1 MKTNYMNKVDA
12 LLIQKQG
19 FVPVINN
26 EGHRIQSEG
35 MRIVQKVEEGKFIIV
50 ELIDA
55 DSLSNEQIKNKLE
68 LASKNLTQMNGSTV
82 IAFQVFIF
90 TSTTDEIKLQLIR
103 AGQMEDIY
111 IRKYL
116 PCITVDLTNKEINK
130 LYNLPIEAHGIEAVL
145 NSALHPDSNSEGVS
159 VDTDKYVN
167 PTLEKENE
175 TNYSLAR
182 LKSKVPFFTYGLII
196 VNVLIWLAMN
206 IYALR
211 KGISVQ
217 SLFTPLGAKE
227 NYLIFSGEYWR
238 FLTPIFL
245 HADFQHLAMN
255 CLSLFVFGKII
266 EGMYGHIKFGFIY
279 FAAGIMGNIA
289 SFMFSPH
296 SAVGA
301 SGSIFGLM
309 GALFYFRVENPI
321 LFKRYFGNNILVM
334 VVVNL
339 VYGFIKPGIDNFAHI
354 GGLIGGFLT
363 SGILKIRKAPNKLLG
378 RPVFIAATILLLAG
392 GLYYGFNL
400 SGNAKYYQL
409 SNLVQENR
417 LFEAERKGE
426 EIIDLK
432 ILDRD
437 LQIKTLFR
445 VAMIEYLQGKYEEA
459 IQRATYLKEIDASRG
474 HYLFGIIYFYDQKY
488 DLAEEELKTS
498 VKIDPKLREEVDV
511 YLKQLDKVIQ
521 KK

>member
-1 MKTNYMNKVDA
+1 MKINYINKVDA

-19 FVPVINN
+19 FEPVINN
-26 EGHRIQSEG
+26 EGHRIQYEG
-35 MRIVQKVEEGKFIIV
+35 MRIVQKVVEGKFIIV

-55 DSLSNEQIKNKLE
+55 DSLSVDQVKDKLE
-68 LASKNLTQMNGSTV
+68 IASKNLTQMSASTV

-90 TSTTDEIKLQLIR
+90 NATPDEIKLQLIR

-116 PCITVDLTNKEINK
+116 PCVTVDLTNKEINK
-130 LYNLPIEAHGIEAVL
+130 LYNLPIDAQGLEIAL
-145 NSALHPDSNSEGVS
+145 NSALHPDSCSEGVS
-159 VDTDKYVN
+159 VDTGEYVN
-167 PTLEKENE
+167 PALEKESE
-175 TNYSLAR
+175 TNYSPTR
-182 LKSKVPFFTYGLII
+182 LMAKVPFFTYGLIL

-206 IYALR
+206 IYPLG

-245 HADFQHLAMN
+245 HANFQHLAMN

-266 EGMYGHIKFGFIY
+266 EGMYGHVKFAFIY
-279 FAAGIMGNIA
+279 FAAGIIGNIA

-334 VVVNL
+334 VVVNII
-339 VYGFIKPGIDNFAHI
+339 YGFIEPGIDNFAHI
-354 GGLIGGFLT
+354 GGLVGGFFT
-363 SGILKIRKAPNKLLG
+363 SGIVKIKKAPNKLLG
-378 RPVFIAATILLLAG
+378 RPVFILATILLLIG

-409 SNLVQENR
+409 NNLVQGNN
-417 LFEAERKGE
+417 LFEAEKKGE
-426 EIIDLK
+426 EIIDMK
-432 ILDRD
+432 ILDKD
-437 LQIKTLFR
+437 LQVNTLFR
-445 VAMIEYLQGKYEEA
+445 VAMLEYSQGKYEEA

-474 HYLFGIIYFYDQKY
+474 HYLLGIIYFYDQEY

-498 VKIDPKLREEVDV
+498 VKIDPNLREEVDV
-511 YLKQLDKVIQ
+511 FLKELE
-521 KK
+521 

>member
-1 MKTNYMNKVDA
+1 MNKVDA

-26 EGHRIQSEG
+26 EGHRIQYEG
-35 MRIVQKVEEGKFIIV
+35 MRIVQKVAEGKFIIV

-55 DSLSNEQIKNKLE
+55 DSISDEQIKNKLDI
-68 LASKNLTQMNGSTV
+68 AGKNLTQMSGSNV

-90 TSTTDEIKLQLIR
+90 NSTPDETKLQLIR

-116 PCITVDLTNKEINK
+116 PCVTVDLTNKEINK
-130 LYNLPIEAHGIEAVL
+130 LYNLPIQDQGIDAVL
-145 NSALHPDSNSEGVS
+145 NLVLHPDGYSDGVS
-159 VDTDKYVN
+159 ADTDKYVN
-167 PTLEKENE
+167 TALEKESE
-175 TNYSLAR
+175 INYSPTR
-182 LKSKVPFFTYGLII
+182 LMAKVPFFTYALII
-196 VNVLIWLAMN
+196 VNVIIWLAMN
-206 IYALR
+206 IYALQ
-211 KGISVQ
+211 KGINVQ

-266 EGMYGHIKFGFIY
+266 EGMYGHVKFGLIY
-279 FAAGIMGNIA
+279 FAAGIIGNIA

-309 GALFYFRVENPI
+309 GALFYFRVENPT
-321 LFKRYFGNNILVM
+321 LFKRYFGNNILIM

-339 VYGFIKPGIDNFAHI
+339 VYGFIKPGIDNFGHI
-354 GGLIGGFLT
+354 GGLVGGFLT

-392 GLYYGFNL
+392 SLYYGFNL

-409 SNLVQENR
+409 GNLVQGNK
-417 LFEAERKGE
+417 LFEAEKKGE
-426 EIIDLK
+426 EIIDMK

-437 LQIKTLFR
+437 LQINTLFR
-445 VAMIEYLQGKYEEA
+445 VAMLEYLQGKYEEA

-474 HYLFGIIYFYDQKY
+474 HYLFGIIYFYDQQY
-488 DLAEEELKTS
+488 HLAEEELKTS
-498 VKIDPKLREEVDV
+498 VKIDPNLREEVDV
-511 YLKQLDKVIQ
+511 YLKQLDKVSPN
-521 KK
+521 K